1 MTPFELSRPLRCPWS
16 AGDFSGGTPPGGAPP
31 GGAGGPAALLQVAVF
46 RRVHGNSPVGCVAAA
61 QDGSGAVVSG
71 GRDGYLQRYT
81 FVPAALPAALAAAA
95 AATATAAANASVAD
109 AQTSTETSSD
119 RQVSASELCS
129 RNACEDPDRSSQPQ
143 PAALPAFAADQTRA
157 TRGTWHVAT
166 GAIPRAAG
174 HEAGLEDQVEQLM
187 TPQQPQQQQ
196 QQPRFLACLPLVDA
210 EQTPAS
216 APSSKARGGGKQRG
230 NRHAAPAQRLQ
241 PQHQP
246 LVCCL
251 PRSHCLRTSSCI
263 LQPSIS
269 TASIAKWYSS
279 RILLQNCC
287 DRWDGEQ
294 LPCHLAVLIRRE
306 TQQPHIR
313 LVHTRVSY

>member
-1 MTPFELSRPLRCPWS
+1 M
-16 AGDFSGGTPPGGAPP
+16 
-31 GGAGGPAALLQVAVF
+31 
-46 RRVHGNSPVGCVAAA
+46 HGNSPVGCVAAA

-95 AATATAAANASVAD
+95 AATATAAASASVAD

-129 RNACEDPDRSSQPQ
+129 RNECEDPDRSSQPQ
-143 PAALPAFAADQTRA
+143 PAVPLAFAADQTRA
-157 TRGTWHVAT
+157 TSGTRHVAPR
-166 GAIPRAAG
+166 AISRAAG
-174 HEAGLEDQVEQLM
+174 HEAGLEDQVERLM

-196 QQPRFLACLPLVDA
+196 QQPRFLACLPVVDA
-210 EQTPAS
+210 EQTPSS
-216 APSSKARGGGKQRG
+216 APSSRLRGGGKQRG

-251 PRSHCLRTSSCI
+251 PQSHCLEHQQLHVAAIDIYSIDGKRVSQPCFAAEWLRLLGPGIAIVSSCCVDCK
-263 LQPSIS
+263 QP
-269 TASIAKWYSS
+269 
-279 RILLQNCC
+279 
-287 DRWDGEQ
+287 
-294 LPCHLAVLIRRE
+294 
-306 TQQPHIR
+306 QQPCIR